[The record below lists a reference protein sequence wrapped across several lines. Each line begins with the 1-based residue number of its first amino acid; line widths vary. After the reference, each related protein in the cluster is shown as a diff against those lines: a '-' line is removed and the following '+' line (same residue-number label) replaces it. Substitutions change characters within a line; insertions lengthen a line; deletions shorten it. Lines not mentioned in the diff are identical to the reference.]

1 MVLDSMPT
9 TVLASER
16 VISNGP
22 CGLPR
27 AEGILRG
34 SIWNNSKGVDQMNT
48 IFNRMSN
55 KRRLRMGS
63 MAITAMLVLATLAAA
78 LPQPAL
84 AAKCSA
90 YYTVKAG
97 DTTSMIAHTYGLVW
111 KQIAKANNIKS
122 PYKLKVGQTLCIPA
136 QGGTTVAQPGKMSAG
151 ANGNGLRVNM
161 SGFDRRY
168 VWIVKV
174 KDSSTPFGTDYKV
187 GQMVVPGKTSVT
199 GFFNLPQ
206 ALRKTPFLT
215 VCVKN
220 STTDAKICQNIAHKM

>member
-1 MVLDSMPT
+1 
-9 TVLASER
+9 
-16 VISNGP
+16 
-22 CGLPR
+22 
-27 AEGILRG
+27 
-34 SIWNNSKGVDQMNT
+34 MNT
-48 IFNRMSN
+48 IFNRTSN
-55 KRRLRMGS
+55 KRRLRVGS

-111 KQIAKANNIKS
+111 AKIAKANNIKS

-136 QGGTTVAQPGKMSAG
+136 QGGTTVAQPGTMTAG
-151 ANGNGLRVNM
+151 ATGNGLRVTIQD
-161 SGFDRRY
+161 FDRRGIW
-168 VWIVKV
+168 VVKV
-174 KDSSTPFGTDYKV
+174 NDTKTPFGTNYKV
-187 GQMVVPGKTSVT
+187 GQMVVPGKTRAT

-220 STTDAKICQNIAHKM
+220 SVTNQNICQQITHKM